1 MGGMLAYSTRQLSL
15 IPGITKETHG
25 FEWSRVYKAEP
36 SGRDVEFMEE
46 MMIAWAG
53 ADRSRACFGS
63 RTIRPVIC
71 ASVVCGWVGEIK
83 EGVSNAS
90 SARLVELGDWRDETA
105 SPEPQTDVRQC
116 PEVLL
121 CSKQV
126 AHSPSQV
133 FRTFYF

>member
-1 MGGMLAYSTRQLSL
+1 MAGMLAYSTRQLNL

-63 RTIRPVIC
+63 RTIRPV
-71 ASVVCGWVGEIK
+71 VCGWAGAVK

-90 SARLVELGDWRDETA
+90 SVMLVELGDWRDETA

-116 PEVLL
+116 SEVLL